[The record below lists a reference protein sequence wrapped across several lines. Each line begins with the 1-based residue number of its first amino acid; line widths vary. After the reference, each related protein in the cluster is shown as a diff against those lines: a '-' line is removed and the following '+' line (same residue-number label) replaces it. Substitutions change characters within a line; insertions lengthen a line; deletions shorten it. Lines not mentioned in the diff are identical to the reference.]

1 MAEYAQLLLIQADTF
16 LPQIVVDDGQVFI
29 LVGGA
34 VVDDETKAIREYDT
48 NHLYLGSR
56 LNYSTGEF
64 DNPYLWRALAPYH
77 DVVSVNFYTNWGP
90 EPAQLA
96 QWEEWAARPIL
107 FTEWY
112 AKAMDVE
119 PKLANTHGAGWLVRT
134 QEDRARYYQQ
144 FALNALETKNIVGWH
159 FFKYLDDGPESKA
172 LDNLGGAN
180 KGMFDVTGKP
190 YAPLLER
197 ARAVNREV
205 YPLIE
210 FFDNRK

>member
-1 MAEYAQLLLIQADTF
+1 VRKHD
-16 LPQIVVDDGQVFI
+16 P
-29 LVGGA
+29 
-34 VVDDETKAIREYDT
+34 

-56 LNYSTGEF
+56 INYGAGQF
-64 DNPYLWRALAPYH
+64 DNPWFWKVLAPCH
-77 DVVSVNFYTNWGP
+77 DVVSVNYYGRWGP
-90 EPAQLA
+90 QADEFAD
-96 QWEEWAARPIL
+96 WAAWADRPIL
-107 FTEWY
+107 ITEWY
-112 AKAMDVE
+112 AKATDVV

-144 FALNALETKNIVGWH
+144 FALNALETKSIVGWH